1 LKVQPTTTLKRWSVS
16 SALLTLAIKQHAS
29 MSKNKVDETDTA
41 KPDVTKITDFAK

>member
-1 LKVQPTTTLKRWSVS
+1 
-16 SALLTLAIKQHAS
+16 